1 MKRLTWAAGLMLLL
15 AGCTV
20 PELGELEKE
29 KPRACNA
36 EHACAGGYECVGG
49 LCLPAGIPHECVP
62 NTTEACGKNVGECR
76 PGQRRCS
83 HDGTWGA
90 CEGETGPKSEV
101 CNDLDDD
108 CDGQADEDFSLG
120 SLCDMSNG
128 CKGAWSCDTGGGR
141 TCVVTPGLWHPDEDR
156 DGQGARGSPGIDSC
170 QQPVGHAPN
179 AMDCDDTN
187 YSRYSGASEV
197 CNAVDEDCDGQ
208 VDEDFG
214 GPACTCA
221 ATQEY
226 VGGACVSR
234 FASVTVLEPAEGTP
248 TAGGEQM
255 TVRVR
260 LEVKPEFAS
269 NPKFPA
275 ELVFSGARAG
285 GGQGGTFSA
294 ASAAEGVYEV
304 KWLPPATGEGDFKLT
319 AAVPDGAPSATVTVN
334 VDRTPPTVVLV
345 VPNPTF
351 PSDTTGRTQYADP
364 NATTSWRRDQEVRV
378 EVQVT
383 DANVDA
389 SSLTLE
395 VKGTDGVGR
404 PVTLTASTPCSVSAC
419 AQGTVKL
426 WESRFDAF
434 RGQMALVANAR
445 DKVGNTKK
453 VDGGIPVTRWKWA
466 YDLYDYV
473 ETTPAIGARGTIYVA
488 ARNRLVAVTPEGKLK
503 WEAQP
508 GSYLST
514 PVVGQPRDDGFGGTS
529 ELIYVAAGTNGSS
542 YPELFA
548 YDGNLGQL
556 RTGCPLS
563 GSYGSGSISGSLTL
577 LTTPF
582 GTSEREAVVAFLQ
595 GSANSNR
602 FVAIRPDAET
612 SVERCPEFGNA
623 LPRPI
628 EPGRLVSQGT
638 NLFYV
643 SESSTCCSNNEV
655 ASYTFGSNQSRLDWP
670 VKIDANLGSPVLVGP
685 QLVVPGLGNGNNMR
699 GLFSIATSG
708 SLSTLRYP
716 LPSSYSL
723 GSVSVGSANEAFL
736 NVNGSSGTE
745 LHRFPLGGGGTATVK
760 GGFSGSNFTTPV
772 LGRDGTLYSNVGT
785 LSAWSSADLSARWSV
800 SLPSGI
806 PTGYEMTL
814 DCARDTSGTQI
825 SGRPGVLY
833 MPAYSDRRLYAFVV
847 DSPGLDASA
856 QWPKFQHDVR
866 NTGNPA
872 TPVTNCK

>member
-62 NTTEACGKNVGECR
+62 NTTEACGRSVGECR

-108 CDGQADEDFSLG
+108 CDGRTDEDFTLG
-120 SLCDMSNG
+120 ALCDMTNG
-128 CKGAWSCDTGGGR
+128 CKGAWSCDSGGGR

-156 DGQGARGSPGIDSC
+156 DGQGARGSPGIDGC
-170 QQPVGHAPN
+170 QQPMGHAPN
-179 AMDCDDTN
+179 ALDCDDTN
-187 YSRYSGASEV
+187 YSRYSGASET
-197 CNAVDEDCDGQ
+197 CNAVDDDCDAQ

-248 TAGGEQM
+248 TGGAEVTLRM
-255 TVRVR
+255 R

-269 NPKFPA
+269 NPRFPA
-275 ELVFSGARAG
+275 ELVFSGTGVA
-285 GGQGGTFSA
+285 GGQGGSFSA
-294 ASAAEGVYEV
+294 QSSAEGVYEV
-304 KWLPPATGEGDFKLT
+304 KWLPSATGEGDVKLT
-319 AAVPDGAPSATVTVN
+319 AAVPDGGPSATVTVN
-334 VDRTPPTVVLV
+334 VDRTPPAVTLV

-351 PSDTTGRTQYADP
+351 PTDTSGRAQYADP
-364 NATTSWRRDQEVRV
+364 NVPNAWRRDQEVRV
-378 EVQVT
+378 ELQVKEPH
-383 DANVDA
+383 VDS

-395 VKGTDGVGR
+395 VKGTDGVSKA
-404 PVTLTASTPCSVSAC
+404 VALTPSTPCSVNFC
-419 AQGTVKL
+419 AQGTVNL

-434 RGQMALVANAR
+434 RGQMELVVNAR
-445 DKVGNTKK
+445 DTVGNTKT
-453 VDGGIPVTRWKWA
+453 VNGSIPVTRWKWA
-466 YDLYDYV
+466 YDLFDYV
-473 ETTPAIGARGTIYVA
+473 ETNPAIGARGTIYVS
-488 ARNRLVAVTPEGKLK
+488 ARSRLLAVTPEGKLK
-503 WEAQP
+503 WQSLP
-508 GSYLST
+508 SNNYLST
-514 PVVGQPRDDGFGGTS
+514 PVVGQPRDNGFGGST
-529 ELIYVAAGTNGSS
+529 EIVYVASGTNGSS
-542 YPELFA
+542 YSELYAF
-548 YDGNLGQL
+548 DGDLGQL

-563 GSYGSGSISGSLTL
+563 GSSFNGNIHGSLTL
-577 LTTPF
+577 LTTPSST
-582 GTSEREAVVAFLQ
+582 GDKETVVALLQ

-612 SVERCPEFGNA
+612 SAERCPEFGNA
-623 LPRPI
+623 LQRPI
-628 EPGRLVSQGT
+628 GPGGLVSQGT

-643 SESSTCCSNNEV
+643 SESSTCCNSTEL

-670 VKIDANLGSPVLVGP
+670 VKIEATLGSPVLVGT
-685 QLVVPGLGNGNNMR
+685 QLVVPGWGNSLNTR
-699 GLFSIATSG
+699 GLFSVPTSG
-708 SLSTLRYP
+708 SLSTLRYQV
-716 LPSSYSL
+716 PSNYSL
-723 GSVSVGSANEAFL
+723 GGVSVGSANEAFL
-736 NVNGSSGTE
+736 TVNGSSGVE
-745 LHRFPLGGGGTATVK
+745 LHRFPLAGGTATVK
-760 GGFSGSNFTTPV
+760 GGLSGPVSATTPV
-772 LGRDGTLYSNVGT
+772 LGRDGTLYSTLGT
-785 LSAWSSADLSARWSV
+785 LSAWSTADLSSRWSA
-800 SLPSGI
+800 SSQSGI
-806 PTGYEMTL
+806 PTGYELTL
-814 DCARDTSGTQI
+814 DCARDTAGTQI
-825 SGRPGVLY
+825 SNRPGVLY
-833 MPAYSDRRLYAFVV
+833 LSAYSDRRLYAFVV
-847 DSPGLDASA
+847 DSQGLDASA